1 MFLDLNESSLLLVVR
16 QIIQLLANLT
26 YFISD
31 TA

>member
-26 YFISD
+26 YFIFD
-31 TA
+31 TT

>member
-26 YFISD
+26 YFIFD

>member
-16 QIIQLLANLT
+16 QIIQLLAHLT
-26 YFISD
+26 YFIFD